1 MTDKKEFLV
10 IRNDKIGDF
19 MLIWPALAWLKKNID
34 NSHVVCIVSQSS
46 SELARQCPY
55 IDEYYID
62 MDYGSLKKSLSKY
75 NFKASVSFFSTFRI
89 GFLLK
94 NLNIPIR
101 IAPKTKLAQFF
112 YNFRI
117 KQKRSKSE
125 KPEFEYNIDL
135 IYELFNIIKLDKI
148 LDADDAPFWIL
159 NKKDQED
166 YKYDFLKQYNIN
178 INKKNIFIH
187 PGSGGSSKTLS
198 PDTFIKI
205 CEGLRS
211 FDDYNFLIHCKDN
224 DDNNANYILQNIS
237 SNVNIQKIIDSSSIK
252 KMIFNI
258 SCCDVFIAGST
269 GPLHI
274 AGALNKKTVG
284 FYPSKK
290 SSTSLRWQTIN
301 NFHKRL
307 SITDTDKNRKN
318 ITIDIKKT
326 LLDIQKLISTDEII
340 GD

>member
-135 IYELFNIIKLDKI
+135 IYELFNIIKLD
-148 LDADDAPFWIL
+148 
-159 NKKDQED
+159 N
-166 YKYDFLKQYNIN
+166 
-178 INKKNIFIH
+178 
-187 PGSGGSSKTLS
+187 
-198 PDTFIKI
+198 
-205 CEGLRS
+205 
-211 FDDYNFLIHCKDN
+211 
-224 DDNNANYILQNIS
+224 
-237 SNVNIQKIIDSSSIK
+237 
-252 KMIFNI
+252 
-258 SCCDVFIAGST
+258 
-269 GPLHI
+269 
-274 AGALNKKTVG
+274 
-284 FYPSKK
+284 
-290 SSTSLRWQTIN
+290 
-301 NFHKRL
+301 
-307 SITDTDKNRKN
+307 
-318 ITIDIKKT
+318 
-326 LLDIQKLISTDEII
+326 
-340 GD
+340 